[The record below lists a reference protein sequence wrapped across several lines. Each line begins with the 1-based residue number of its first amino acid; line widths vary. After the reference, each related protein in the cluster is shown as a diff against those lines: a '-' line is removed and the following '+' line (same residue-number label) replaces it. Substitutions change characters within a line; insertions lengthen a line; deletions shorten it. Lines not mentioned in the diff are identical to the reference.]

1 MAVLSKIKSLLPFLS
16 ALACAT
22 PLNWQGEAG
31 PVRRGLTNAVDILN
45 YALTLE
51 HIEDTFYRTGLANF
65 TADSFAAAGFD
76 SSVHSN
82 IVEVAAD
89 EANHVKFLTG
99 AISALNAAPVQ
110 ECTYA
115 FPVTDVA
122 SFLAVASILEGVGVS
137 AYLGAAKDVCSFT
150 SWI

>member
-1 MAVLSKIKSLLPFLS
+1 MAVLSKMKSLLPFLC
-16 ALACAT
+16 ALAYAT
-22 PLNWQGEAG
+22 PLPQQAA
-31 PVRRGLTNAVDILN
+31 PVRRGLTNAVDILQ

-51 HIEDTFYRTGLANF
+51 HLEDTFYRTGLANF
-65 TADSFAAAGFD
+65 TADNFAAAGFAP
-76 SSVHSN
+76 SVHAN

-99 AISALNAAPVQ
+99 AISALNTAPVQ

-137 AYLGAAKDVCSFT
+137 AYLGAAKDVRLS
-150 SWI
+150 